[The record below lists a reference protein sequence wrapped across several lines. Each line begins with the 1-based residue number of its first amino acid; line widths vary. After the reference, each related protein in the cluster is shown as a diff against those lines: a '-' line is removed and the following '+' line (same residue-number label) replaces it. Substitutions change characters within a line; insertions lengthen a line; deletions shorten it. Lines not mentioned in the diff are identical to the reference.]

1 MKLSRSFQYGMNY
14 MKVFFLILLNV
25 SLLQAAAGQSTGYGI
40 PDSLRQPKQEAHS
53 FTLANV
59 LQSHMVIQQA
69 KPLKLWGTAPA
80 GAPIHL
86 QADWQK
92 EPATARADANGKWMS
107 QLPVPAA
114 TPGNFEAHSISVI
127 HGEDTLTLTDI
138 LIGEVW
144 LCSGQSNMDMEMKAN
159 PPWLEGVIDFEKEI
173 AAADH
178 PSIRF
183 INIEKK
189 FTKAPQDEAKGSW
202 QVVSPQ
208 TAGQLS
214 GVAYYFGRE
223 LLQNL
228 ELPVGLVVSSFGGS
242 AAQAWTSR
250 DALAADPLVKKHY
263 LDPYDNSPQAK
274 ESLDSIKTLEKLFEV
289 LARPALLYNAM
300 IHPLRNLSVKGFLW
314 YQGEANKKD
323 GSMYTNLQAALI
335 RGWRKD
341 FGQGLLP
348 FYYVQMTP
356 YNWEEND
363 STATYYARLRE
374 AQEAVMQQVE
384 NTGMA
389 VTMDIG
395 EPDNIHPRNKRD
407 VGIRLSRLALHHT
420 YGHQDLAYQGPRFTK
435 FTVKESTV
443 RLEFNPESIGSGL
456 STTDQQAPR
465 HFYLAGKEG
474 VFYPAEARIVND
486 QVWLHSAKVKKPV
499 AVRYAF
505 TNYPITNFG
514 NKEGLPAMPFRTD
527 QWKE

>member
-1 MKLSRSFQYGMNY
+1 MRFLNG
-14 MKVFFLILLNV
+14 FFLALLNLV
-25 SLLQAAAGQSTGYGI
+25 LLQVAIGQHAGNGI
-40 PDSLRQPKQEAHS
+40 PDSLKKAQQDAAG

-59 LQSHMVIQQA
+59 LQSHMVVQQA

-80 GAPIHL
+80 ATNIRL
-86 QADWQK
+86 LADWQK
-92 EPATARADANGKWMS
+92 EAVVVQTDADGKWLG

-114 TPGNFEAHSISVI
+114 TPGNYKAHSLRISNA
-127 HGEDTLTLTDI
+127 EDTITLTDI

-159 PPWLEGVIDFEKEI
+159 PPWLEGVLDYEKEI
-173 AAADH
+173 AAANH
-178 PSIRF
+178 PAIRF

-189 FTKAPQDEAKGSW
+189 FTKTPIEEVKGNW
-202 QVVSPQ
+202 QVVSPE
-208 TAGQLS
+208 TAGTLS
-214 GVAYYFGRE
+214 GVAYYFARD
-223 LLQNL
+223 LQEKL
-228 ELPVGLVVSSFGGS
+228 RLPVGLVVTSFGGS

-250 DALAADPLVKKHY
+250 KALAADSLVKEHY
-263 LDPYDNSPQAK
+263 LNPFDKSPQAK

-300 IHPLRNLSVKGFLW
+300 IHPLKNLSIRGFLW

-323 GSMYTNLQAALI
+323 GSMYTRLQAALI

-341 FGQGLLP
+341 FAQGQLP

-374 AQEAVMQQVE
+374 AQEAVMKQVDH
-384 NTGMA
+384 TGMA

-395 EPDNIHPRNKRD
+395 EADNIHPRNKKD
-407 VGIRLSRLALHHT
+407 VGVRLSKLALHHT
-420 YGHQDLAYQGPRFTK
+420 YGQKDVAYLGPRYSKYTIK
-435 FTVKESTV
+435 GSTLRV
-443 RLEFNPESIGSGL
+443 AFDPESIGSGL
-456 STTDQQAPR
+456 ITTDQQAPK
-465 HFYLAGKEG
+465 HFYLAAKDRI
-474 VFYPAEARIVND
+474 FYPAEARIVGE
-486 QVWLHSAKVKKPV
+486 QVWLQSDKVQKPV

-514 NKEGLPAMPFRTD
+514 NKEGLPAIPFRTD
-527 QWKE
+527 LWEE